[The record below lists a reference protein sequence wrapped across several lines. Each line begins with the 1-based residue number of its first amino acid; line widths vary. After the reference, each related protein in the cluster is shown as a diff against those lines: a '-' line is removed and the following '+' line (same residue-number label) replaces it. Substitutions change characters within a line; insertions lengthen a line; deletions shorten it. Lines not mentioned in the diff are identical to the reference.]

1 MFFSTNFYYSPLHPS
16 SILCFI
22 LIMFGFCLNFDLIIR
37 QPEVPSY
44 KSSNSWWPTTTT
56 KQACNTKWQGP
67 TAYQWSATKTL
78 SKGFRKQVFLL
89 FSTLKTER
97 NHTNSHTSDIILVY
111 FACFYFS
118 SFPILS
124 PYFSLCLKIQV
135 ILKHCGFSYI
145 KAKKQTFINILWISS
160 LLFEVLARTRP
171 RRLGYGW
178 PRFRTRLGNKAFNIC

>member
-89 FSTLKTER
+89 FSTLKKRRGITLI
-97 NHTNSHTSDIILVY
+97 HTRVISFLCILHAFISHHSQ
-111 FACFYFS
+111 FYLPIFHYVWKS
-118 SFPILS
+118 KWFWNIVVFPI
-124 PYFSLCLKIQV
+124 
-135 ILKHCGFSYI
+135 
-145 KAKKQTFINILWISS
+145 
-160 LLFEVLARTRP
+160 
-171 RRLGYGW
+171 
-178 PRFRTRLGNKAFNIC
+178 